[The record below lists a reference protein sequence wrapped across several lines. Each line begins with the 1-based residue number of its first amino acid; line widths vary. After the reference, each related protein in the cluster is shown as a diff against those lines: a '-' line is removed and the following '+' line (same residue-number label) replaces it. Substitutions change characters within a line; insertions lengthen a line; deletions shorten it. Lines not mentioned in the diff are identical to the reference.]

1 MTETGE
7 KNIMKFKKLTRIA
20 SGLIMLAILVGCGRT
35 AEPGESS
42 LEDSEQYAGVYYDY
56 DTREPN
62 LFIEKKDDGTYS
74 IQIGIFRLVNL
85 EDGTGVMTDD
95 GIDFTATA
103 PNGTQVSGIITLEGD
118 TAVVTFTGS
127 AWDIYSGIKEYRYD
141 RTPDPGDSDGAQAGI
156 LENLAGSW
164 RLDEQKT
171 TEHLKAYDSLQAMW
185 GTGLSY
191 GSGMEIGAD
200 GSFSYYIAINYGGS
214 GTVRETDG
222 AILAEIVPYAPE
234 GSGGSPDSLLIT
246 PVVEDGVTYLTT
258 PYDGELMYWERCD
271 SKTGD

>member
-1 MTETGE
+1 MIETGE
-7 KNIMKFKKLTRIA
+7 KNIIKFKRLTRIA
-20 SGLIMLAILVGCGRT
+20 SGLIMLAILAGCGRT

-42 LEDSEQYAGVYYDY
+42 L
-56 DTREPN
+56 
-62 LFIEKKDDGTYS
+62 
-74 IQIGIFRLVNL
+74 
-85 EDGTGVMTDD
+85 
-95 GIDFTATA
+95 
-103 PNGTQVSGIITLEGD
+103 
-118 TAVVTFTGS
+118 
-127 AWDIYSGIKEYRYD
+127 
-141 RTPDPGDSDGAQAGI
+141 GDSDGAQAGL

-164 RLDEQKT
+164 RLDGQKT

-222 AILAEIVPYAPE
+222 AILAELVPYAPE
-234 GSGGSPDSLLIT
+234 GNGGSPDSLLIT